1 MLVRKVLAGC
11 EFVQCSVGGREAARR
26 STAQHST
33 ARLSSRTGQI
43 APLLSS
49 ALRRNSVSDLD
60 LGEFTDAEQSRY

>member
-26 STAQHST
+26 STAQHGS
-33 ARLSSRTGQI
+33 AQLKTGQI
-43 APLLSS
+43 APLLCS
-49 ALRRNSVSDLD
+49 ALRRNSDSDLD